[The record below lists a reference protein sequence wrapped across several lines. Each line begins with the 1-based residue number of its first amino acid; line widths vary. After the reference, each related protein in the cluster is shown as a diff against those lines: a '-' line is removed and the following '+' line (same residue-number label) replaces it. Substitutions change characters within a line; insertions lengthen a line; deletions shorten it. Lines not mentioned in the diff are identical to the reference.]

1 MTGGDETTTDTRR
14 ERNHQSVFLVV
25 GATFTSRAPRRSIT
39 TPRGVGA
46 GDAREGAS
54 ARHARVVRLAA
65 EMDDPTSP
73 GARMRKRAFLNERRR
88 LKKRTGGVTPKHDAI
103 LEGVYELEPKPDWR
117 TEARLANQL
126 DLDPVAVKTWFRNRR
141 VKDKRANA
149 RSVGTA
155 FLFVVLL
162 VLTCVYLWELDGL
175 DELMRRRRET
185 APPNKRA
192 FTKSGLPRPYGVK
205 DPFENA
211 FAKPKREYVE
221 PTEVRSGDG
230 IAKKKSDTRDAG
242 RLSSYFSSASASATS
257 AGSVRRAQPVDPD
270 WDS

>member
-1 MTGGDETTTDTRR
+1 
-14 ERNHQSVFLVV
+14 
-25 GATFTSRAPRRSIT
+25 
-39 TPRGVGA
+39 
-46 GDAREGAS
+46 
-54 ARHARVVRLAA
+54 
-65 EMDDPTSP
+65 MDDPTSP

-88 LKKRTGGVTPKHDAI
+88 LKKRTGGVTPRHDAI

-117 TEARLANQL
+117 TEYRLANQL

-230 IAKKKSDTRDAG
+230 NAKKKSETRSSG
-242 RLSSYFSSASASATS
+242 RLSSYLSSASASATS

>member
-1 MTGGDETTTDTRR
+1 
-14 ERNHQSVFLVV
+14 L
-25 GATFTSRAPRRSIT
+25 PRRSIT
-39 TPRGVGA
+39 TPEAASVPS
-46 GDAREGAS
+46 DAREGAS
-54 ARHARVVRLAA
+54 ARHAFVVRLAA
-65 EMDDPTSP
+65 EMDDPVSP

-126 DLDPVAVKTWFRNRR
+126 ELDPVAVKTWFRNRR

-230 IAKKKSDTRDAG
+230 FGGGGAAGSTRRGEAKKKSDTRSSG

>member
-1 MTGGDETTTDTRR
+1 
-14 ERNHQSVFLVV
+14 
-25 GATFTSRAPRRSIT
+25 
-39 TPRGVGA
+39 
-46 GDAREGAS
+46 
-54 ARHARVVRLAA
+54 
-65 EMDDPTSP
+65 MDDPTSP
-73 GARMRKRAFLNERRR
+73 GARMRKRAFLNEQRR
-88 LKKRTGGVTPKHDAI
+88 LKKRTGGVTPRHDAI

-126 DLDPVAVKTWFRNRR
+126 ELDPVAVKTWFRNRR

-149 RSVGTA
+149 RSVGTV

-162 VLTCVYLWELDGL
+162 VLACVYLWELDGL

-192 FTKSGLPRPYGVK
+192 ATKSGLPRPYGVK
-205 DPFENA
+205 GPFENA

-221 PTEVRSGDG
+221 PTDGRSGDG
-230 IAKKKSDTRDAG
+230 IGGGGGASGSIRRGDAKKKSETRSSG
-242 RLSSYFSSASASATS
+242 RLSSYFSSASGSATS
-257 AGSVRRAQPVDPD
+257 AGKVRRAQPMDPD

>member
-1 MTGGDETTTDTRR
+1 
-14 ERNHQSVFLVV
+14 L
-25 GATFTSRAPRRSIT
+25 PRRSIT
-39 TPRGVGA
+39 TPEAASVPS
-46 GDAREGAS
+46 DAREGAS
-54 ARHARVVRLAA
+54 AKNARVVRLAA

-230 IAKKKSDTRDAG
+230 FAKKKSDTRDAG

>member
-1 MTGGDETTTDTRR
+1 
-14 ERNHQSVFLVV
+14 
-25 GATFTSRAPRRSIT
+25 
-39 TPRGVGA
+39 
-46 GDAREGAS
+46 
-54 ARHARVVRLAA
+54 
-65 EMDDPTSP
+65 MDDPTSP
-73 GARMRKRAFLNERRR
+73 GARMRKRAFLNEQRR
-88 LKKRTGGVTPKHDAI
+88 LKKRTGGVTPRHDAI

-126 DLDPVAVKTWFRNRR
+126 ELDPVAVKTWFRNRR

-155 FLFVVLL
+155 FLLVVLL

-192 FTKSGLPRPYGVK
+192 NTKSGLPRPYGVK
-205 DPFENA
+205 GPFENA
-211 FAKPKREYVE
+211 FARPKREYKE
-221 PTEVRSGDG
+221 PSEVSGGGGGGEENAAGSARRSRDG
-230 IAKKKSDTRDAG
+230 ETSSG
-242 RLSSYFSSASASATS
+242 RLGSYFSSASSRGAT
-257 AGSVRRAQPVDPD
+257 GSGGRVRRPQPVDPD